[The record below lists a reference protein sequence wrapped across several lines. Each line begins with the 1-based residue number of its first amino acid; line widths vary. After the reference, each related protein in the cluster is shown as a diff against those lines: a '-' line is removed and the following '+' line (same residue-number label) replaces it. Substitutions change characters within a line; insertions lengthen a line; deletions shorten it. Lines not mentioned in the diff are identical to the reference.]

1 MPIKCY
7 NIHVIPR
14 KLKRLKMAEYNRRRR
29 AKRRVLREARED
41 EELALFKEPP
51 TFQELKNAL
60 AEATENHLTII
71 RLAALMNNL
80 SIYHSFRVTSSRTQ
94 HFGHLDDCRGR
105 TIGIRDFLSKDGY
118 LSSRYD
124 CLMRYKR
131 LGDALREAA
140 EVDSSVNLL
149 WGLSETCPTDDG
161 EPIFEDDWRFLRNFY
176 ASFEGMNFKQIMER
190 LKAS

>member
-1 MPIKCY
+1 MD
-7 NIHVIPR
+7 
-14 KLKRLKMAEYNRRRR
+14 EYNRRRR
-29 AKRRVLREARED
+29 AKRRVLREAYED
-41 EELALFKEPP
+41 EELTLYKEPP

-80 SIYHSFRVTSSRTQ
+80 SIYHLRRVTSSRTQ
-94 HFGHLDDCRGR
+94 LFGRPDDCRER
-105 TIGIRDFLSKDGY
+105 TIGIREFLSKDGY

-140 EVDSSVNLL
+140 EIDSYVNLL
-149 WGLSETCPTDDG
+149 WGLSETCPTEDG
-161 EPIFEDDWRFLRNFY
+161 EPIFEDDWLFLRNFY
-176 ASFEGMNFKQIMER
+176 ASFEGMNFKQINEN
-190 LKAS
+190 LKGWRK

>member
-1 MPIKCY
+1 MKKI
-7 NIHVIPR
+7 R
-14 KLKRLKMAEYNRRRR
+14 RLKMDEYNRRRR
-29 AKRRVLREARED
+29 AKRRVLHEAYWD
-41 EELALFKEPP
+41 EELTLYKEPP
-51 TFQELKNAL
+51 TFHELKNAL

-94 HFGHLDDCRGR
+94 HFGHPDDCRGR

-140 EVDSSVNLL
+140 EVDRSVNLL

-176 ASFEGMNFKQIMER
+176 ASFEGMNFKQIKSN
-190 LKAS
+190 LQIKV